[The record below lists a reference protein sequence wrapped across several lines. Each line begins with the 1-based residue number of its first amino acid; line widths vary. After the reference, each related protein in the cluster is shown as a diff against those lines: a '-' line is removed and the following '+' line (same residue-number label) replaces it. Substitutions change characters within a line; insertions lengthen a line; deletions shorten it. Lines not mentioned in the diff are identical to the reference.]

1 MKVRKNNIDQT
12 IYSIC
17 LLIHKSSKLNLE
29 FIGDNST
36 SSFELVSYQEP
47 ALLSKSKNKTFT
59 YIYNF
64 LESKSPSE
72 VLYHTDNFQLNYLA
86 VAYFQKSQYKGAII
100 VGPFIST
107 IPDDSFISKV
117 IEANHLSLV
126 HRLQLNEYY
135 KSLPIFDPND
145 SENVGN
151 LMVNLASNPY
161 IYGNMLFSQ
170 SEKSDLIN
178 KEKNILNEQELF
190 SAIELRYKIEKDLLY
205 AVANGLK
212 EKALQYKNSFQFA
225 AVHRIPNNPLRA
237 YKNLTFSF
245 NTLLR
250 LASEHGGV
258 SPIYIHNLSDK
269 FAILIENI
277 YSMAELEALQR
288 KMISE
293 YCDLANKF
301 STAGYSKIVKKA
313 INYINLN
320 FDNSL
325 SLSII
330 AEKIDINPCHLSR
343 QFKKETK
350 MTITDFI
357 NERRIEEAKFLIE
370 QNNNSIT
377 EIALMVGYE
386 NHNYFCK
393 VFKRIT
399 SLTPM
404 DYLKKTQLKNRKSGY
419 PPFLNVRY

>member
-269 FAILIENI
+269 FA
-277 YSMAELEALQR
+277 
-288 KMISE
+288 
-293 YCDLANKF
+293 
-301 STAGYSKIVKKA
+301 TAGYSKIVKKA